1 MRPLLLTLMLI
12 AAAPLPAQ
20 TPAPVEMVAP
30 GIPAPPPGKGQVV
43 FYRID
48 QPAYR
53 TAHCPV
59 SYEGEIISS
68 LKVGERFVHVTDP
81 GSRSYSVKT
90 IEGEE
95 LTVEVK
101 PGETLFVRC
110 HASMGLVA
118 FRPHLTLSSLD
129 QFTEKQS
136 LIPLPPPGKGQVVFF
151 RPGAWGGAISC
162 AVSLNGARLSSLRPE
177 RFFIHQAEPGPRT
190 YSVESEAKDE
200 LTLEVEPGETQ
211 YVRCRVTMGV
221 MVGRPN
227 LSPATAEEFAKA
239 AGKLK
244 AMDPL
249 IVGDPAPA
257 ALPQPAA
264 PEAPPAPPV
273 EPAPAE
279 APPAR

>member
-1 MRPLLLTLMLI
+1 MRPLLMALMLI
-12 AAAPLPAQ
+12 APAPLPAQ
-20 TPAPVEMVAP
+20 TAPPVDMAAP

-48 QPAYR
+48 QTAYR
-53 TAHCPV
+53 LAHCPV
-59 SYEGEIISS
+59 SYEGQIISS
-68 LKVGERFVHVTDP
+68 LKVGERFVHVTEP
-81 GSRSYSVKT
+81 GSKTYSVKT

-118 FRPHLTLSSLD
+118 FRPHLKLSSLD
-129 QFTEKQS
+129 EFAEKQS
-136 LIPLPPPGKGQVVFF
+136 VIPLPPPGKGQVVFF

-177 RFFIHQAEPGPRT
+177 RFFIHQSEPGPRT
-190 YSVESEAKDE
+190 YSVESETTDE

-211 YVRCRVTMGV
+211 YVRCRVAIGV
-221 MVGRPN
+221 VLGRPN
-227 LSPATAEEFAKA
+227 LSPATAEEFASA

-257 ALPQPAA
+257 ALEAE
-264 PEAPPAPPV
+264 PEPPV
-273 EPAPAE
+273 EPAPPTT
-279 APPAR
+279 PPGR